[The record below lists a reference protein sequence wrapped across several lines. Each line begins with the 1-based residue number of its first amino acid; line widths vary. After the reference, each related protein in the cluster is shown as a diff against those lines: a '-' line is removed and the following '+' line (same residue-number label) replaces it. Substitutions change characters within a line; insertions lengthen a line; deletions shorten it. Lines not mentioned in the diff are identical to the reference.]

1 MSSITNLFS
10 GPEGEGKRT
19 ERHTRYSCLS
29 QQHDLASVAMRLHLA
44 SASVPNLCCPKL
56 LGHLS
61 QRPSDSYSPP
71 CPDPSCLKQFF
82 FRYNFALKKG
92 AVNLQSN
99 EGCREHR
106 RITDVARCLSTRVC
120 CLSVSISR
128 YAVHLRYCIVIQGF
142 DRPPQYSVIGCIAM
156 YGMDGGERMDGLR
169 GDI

>member
-10 GPEGEGKRT
+10 GPEGEGKEQNAIQGIHVLVSNMISR
-19 ERHTRYSCLS
+19 RW
-29 QQHDLASVAMRLHLA
+29 QSVLHLA

-61 QRPSDSYSPP
+61 QRPSDSCSPP
-71 CPDPSCLKQFF
+71 CPDLSCLKQFF
-82 FRYNFALKKG
+82 FRYNFALKKV

-106 RITDVARCLSTRVC
+106 RITDLARCLSTRVC

-128 YAVHLRYCIVIQGF
+128 YAVHLRSCIVIQAF

-156 YGMDGGERMDGLR
+156 YGMYGGERMDGLR